1 MFCIYLEESAPKA
14 ASKDHAGRNTAL
26 PATSAETLP
35 AETVSVSAET
45 VSAETRQIVRR
56 EIGARWAK
64 FSEQEL
70 AALNDRDDLVR
81 EVGVRYGIEKGVA
94 QRDVDLVLK
103 GRRI

>member
-14 ASKDHAGRNTAL
+14 ASKDHAGRNAAL

-35 AETVSVSAET
+35 AES

-81 EVGVRYGIEKGVA
+81 EVVVRYGIEKGVA

>member
-26 PATSAETLP
+26 PAISAETLP
-35 AETVSVSAET
+35 AETVS
-45 VSAETRQIVRR
+45 AETRQVVRR

-81 EVGVRYGIEKGVA
+81 EVAVRYGIEKGVA

>member
-1 MFCIYLEESAPKA
+1 MFCIYLEESAPKE

-35 AETVSVSAET
+35 AET
-45 VSAETRQIVRR
+45 RQVVRR
-56 EIGARWAK
+56 EVGARWAK

-70 AALNDRDDLVR
+70 AALNCRDDLVR
-81 EVGVRYGIEKGVA
+81 EVVTRYGIEKSEA

>member
-35 AETVSVSAET
+35 AETVFAET

-81 EVGVRYGIEKGVA
+81 EVVVRYGIENGVA

>member
-14 ASKDHAGRNTAL
+14 ASKDHAGRNTVL

-35 AETVSVSAET
+35 AETVSAAA

-81 EVGVRYGIEKGVA
+81 EVVVRYGIEKGVA